1 MVFIILSLIKNEA
14 ASGNRAV
21 DSYCNSALPGIQT
34 SKTESLLVQPNP
46 HSYWGYKMYR
56 YMMMIKKIQEKKK
69 KLEKDIYF
77 ILYSFFGNGEAKLG
91 KRNLA
96 IMNMTQQIPK

>member
-69 KLEKDIYF
+69 KSWKRISILFYTVSLEM
-77 ILYSFFGNGEAKLG
+77 G
-91 KRNLA
+91 KQSWERE
-96 IMNMTQQIPK
+96 IWR

>member
-1 MVFIILSLIKNEA
+1 
-14 ASGNRAV
+14 
-21 DSYCNSALPGIQT
+21 
-34 SKTESLLVQPNP
+34 
-46 HSYWGYKMYR
+46 MYR
-56 YMMMIKKIQEKKK
+56 YMMMIKKIQEKQKK